1 MPANNQHSVVMTSVW
16 SIHLHL
22 HTQASHLLMCA
33 HNKYIYIYIY
43 ICTYVYRGRWTVNGR
58 GRGQFITIAF
68 HVPGT
73 WHSSAACQHICTW
86 IAGERV
92 ASAAAVYMEIFTLTY
107 ICMDWKGSGK
117 KWRKKDTRVGEFAF
131 RGQKAEHIVGK
142 LHWSEGGRG
151 AINLPDAESN
161 SLAVWKFRIT
171 VWRAPKLFLK
181 PPQTGLSF
189 KASPG
194 LFFWGPWWGKLHP
207 ALISPISVAKIKLS
221 GNCRR
226 MANGE
231 YRMANGNRVKVA
243 Y

>member
-92 ASAAAVYMEIFTLTY
+92 ATAAAVYMEIFTLTY

-117 KWRKKDTRVGEFAF
+117 NE
-131 RGQKAEHIVGK
+131 GK
-142 LHWSEGGRG
+142 RIQESESSPFGAKRLSTLLGNCIGVKEGGEQSICRMPKV
-151 AINLPDAESN
+151 IRLQSEN
-161 SLAVWKFRIT
+161 SELQFDEHR
-171 VWRAPKLFLK
+171 
-181 PPQTGLSF
+181 
-189 KASPG
+189 
-194 LFFWGPWWGKLHP
+194 
-207 ALISPISVAKIKLS
+207 
-221 GNCRR
+221 NCS
-226 MANGE
+226 
-231 YRMANGNRVKVA
+231 
-243 Y
+243 